1 MSYCINCGSQLQL
14 GARFCSTCGTA
25 VAGTSAAGAEG
36 AVTRTAPVLDAVPVL
51 DYVRDGL
58 AAVALIIS
66 LFMVWHAGGAGTG
79 RFAGDLAATH
89 LDVLLITLL
98 SLASLSIPYL
108 WRAGVFGPS
117 WGYAR
122 TQDVR
127 LLANAPYFLLVIVYL
142 VIEIVA
148 HPGLGPAMAFGLA
161 GAVLAAQPR
170 SSELADGDVVRDR
183 RWIVAVLAIAGLVV
197 VLTLIQIIEA
207 ATLFDAASMVMIAVL
222 ALGNAALLA
231 VVAVGVARGS
241 DPWRLVGIGIGV
253 VGAVFGLLSL
263 SPQFVLTKMSTAA
276 LFPSFSLVFWMA
288 FGAAV
293 AAPSVARLMTPAKSE
308 AVSWMPALRPVLDLA
323 IGVNGL
329 IVIVSIVAI
338 IRVSYPGVDFLDS
351 ISPVPFVLAL
361 IFGIVGVVGGIIVR
375 TTRQNDSRQG
385 HRLATAYAG
394 LLFILGLVLV
404 VIWSVLGLGNIAPL
418 TLLVAFAFPAAL
430 AVILWGTP
438 SVREYFR
445 TLPEGDRSGRYSFAG
460 TPRAAKE
467 RREPVGEPRAS
478 EVPFE
483 NRASE
488 MPFETAESG
497 RAEPAT
503 AEPATAK
510 PTTGIDFL
518 ESELAED
525 AMSDAPGNTT
535 GATAVLPDLTEHLA
549 GADRRENG
557 RATSADQASL
567 DAVRAEAAN
576 RRTSA
581 LRLREIA
588 STVPEARA
596 AVASNPKAYPD
607 LLTWLGNLGDPEVDE
622 ALERRKR

>member
-1 MSYCINCGSQLQL
+1 MSYCINCGSQLQP

-25 VAGTSAAGAEG
+25 VAGTSAAGADRS
-36 AVTRTAPVLDAVPVL
+36 VTRTVPVLDAVPVL

-58 AAVALIIS
+58 AALALIIS
-66 LFMVWHAGGAGTG
+66 LFMVWQASGAGTG

-142 VIEIVA
+142 VIEIVE
-148 HPGLGPAMAFGLA
+148 HPGLGPAVAFGLA

-207 ATLFDAASMVMIAVL
+207 ATLFDTASMVMIAVL

-263 SPQFVLTKMSTAA
+263 SPQFVLTKMTTTA
-276 LFPSFSLVFWMA
+276 LFPSFSLAFWMA

-293 AAPSVARLMTPAKSE
+293 AAPSVARLMMPAKSE

-338 IRVSYPGVDFLDS
+338 IRVSYPGVDFLDA

-375 TTRQNDSRQG
+375 TTGQNDSRQG

-418 TLLVAFAFPAAL
+418 TLLIAFAFPAAL

-438 SVREYFR
+438 AVREYFR

-460 TPRAAKE
+460 IPRAAKE
-467 RREPVGEPRAS
+467 RREPVGEPRES

-483 NRASE
+483 N
-488 MPFETAESG
+488 AEAD
-497 RAEPAT
+497 RAEPVT
-503 AEPATAK
+503 AEP
-510 PTTGIDFL
+510 TTGVDFF
-518 ESELAED
+518 ESELAEE
-525 AMSDAPGNTT
+525 AMSDAPVDAT
-535 GATAVLPDLTEHLA
+535 GATAVLPDLTEQLV
-549 GADRRENG
+549 GTDGRGNG

-581 LRLREIA
+581 VRLREIA

-607 LLTWLGNLGDPEVDE
+607 LLTWLGNLGDPDVDE